1 MIPDESVAY
10 ALAAWNRFDQSVP
23 DGLLR
28 AVSGAFVLVAAAD
41 GELSRSEAVRF
52 FEVLRSKADAFSAI
66 DFRELENF
74 WRPRRRH
81 VRRPRGWE
89 TSRAPVCRSRQG
101 NSRARRAREERSRDR
116 GRGGRAS

>member
-66 DFRELENF
+66 DFRELEKIL
-74 WRPRRRH
+74 
-81 VRRPRGWE
+81 E
-89 TSRAPVCRSRQG
+89 TSPTPCSPTPRMGNVSRSSVSLA
-101 NSRARRAREERSRDR
+101 SREFPSTP
-116 GRGGRAS
+116 SS